1 VRLAHVLGV
10 HRVHA
15 QDLRTRTR
23 THSRMQPLSTLLFGQ
38 PLSQRGEDNAA
49 EVAALGRSLDRVL
62 RGAIDLL
69 GRETG
74 EGTEAF
80 AQAKMEWE
88 NVLASEHD
96 YAGIAARRAAL
107 LFALHTLEPV
117 RTHFA
122 KCEPVLVRDLEA
134 RVLPAAVPSFLSGM
148 AQRPEALVVLCSTLT
163 SMWKEEMG
171 ENGKLPAASRWPPE

>member
-1 VRLAHVLGV
+1 
-10 HRVHA
+10 
-15 QDLRTRTR
+15 
-23 THSRMQPLSTLLFGQ
+23 MQPLSTLLFGQ

-62 RGAIDLL
+62 RGVIDLL

-107 LFALHTLEPV
+107 LFALHALEPV
-117 RTHFA
+117 RAHFA
-122 KCEPVLVRDLEA
+122 RREPTLVADLEA
-134 RVLPAAVPSFLSGM
+134 RVLPATVPSFLGGM
-148 AQRPEALVVLCSTLT
+148 AQRPEALVVMCSTLT

-171 ENGKLPAASRWPPE
+171 ERGRCTCSEPLAS